1 MAVFIDCLDASEQT
15 EATYNPLISLAV
27 ITITPARESDLYALN
42 ELMYQLHHE
51 HHVQA
56 PDSFKTAEE
65 IEQEKSIA
73 RYLDNPDCLV
83 FVATVESKVVG
94 FITGH
99 FCELIST
106 VSKPVQ
112 MGSIDELYV
121 LPEFRKQNIAQQLYS
136 TLEKRLFEYG
146 VKEVFVEVW
155 DFNSSAC
162 QFYFK
167 SGFAHHIHWLRKS
180 IQ

>member
-1 MAVFIDCLDASEQT
+1 MGVLVDCPVASKQNV
-15 EATYNPLISLAV
+15 ATFYSIVRLSV
-27 ITITPARESDLYALN
+27 ITITSARESDLPVLN
-42 ELMYQLHHE
+42 ELMYQLHDE
-51 HHVQA
+51 HHIQA

-83 FVATVESKVVG
+83 FVAKKNEQLLG

-106 VSKPVQ
+106 VSKPIQ

-121 LPEFRKQNIAQQLYS
+121 LPEYRKQHIAQQLYL
-136 TLEKRLFEYG
+136 TLEKRFFEYG
-146 VKEVFVEVW
+146 VKEIFVEVW
-155 DFNSSAC
+155 DFNNSAC

-167 SGFAHHIHWLRKS
+167 SGFEHHIHWLRKS
-180 IQ
+180 IK

>member
-1 MAVFIDCLDASEQT
+1 MAVFIDCPIASEQT
-15 EATYNPLISLAV
+15 VTTYNSLIRLSV
-27 ITITPARESDLYALN
+27 ITIVPARESDLYALN

-51 HHVQA
+51 HHLQA

-83 FVATVESKVVG
+83 FVAMNGTQVVG

-106 VSKPVQ
+106 VSKPIQ

-121 LPEFRKQNIAQQLYS
+121 LPEFRKQQIAQQLYS

-146 VKEVFVEVW
+146 VKEIFVEVW
-155 DFNSSAC
+155 NFNSNAC
-162 QFYFK
+162 QFYFN
-167 SGFAHHIHWLRKS
+167 SGFEHHIHWLRKS

>member
-1 MAVFIDCLDASEQT
+1 MPV
-15 EATYNPLISLAV
+15 PLIL
-27 ITITPARESDLYALN
+27 PAQCNDLEMLN
-42 ELMYQLHHE
+42 DLMYELHHE
-51 HHVQA
+51 HHLQA

-83 FVATVESKVVG
+83 FVAKINDEIVG

-106 VSKPVQ
+106 VSQPVQ
-112 MGSIDELYV
+112 MGSVDELYV
-121 LPEFRKQNIAQQLYS
+121 SPSYRGKGIANALYQ
-136 TLEKRLFEYG
+136 TLEQRFSEYG

-155 DFNSSAC
+155 HFNQGAC
-162 QFYFK
+162 EFYFD
-167 SGFAHHIHWLRKS
+167 SGFSHHIHWLRKP
-180 IQ
+180 IA